1 MRKLAAFALAFAGA
15 VLAAVYVLREDWLL
29 PLALVCG
36 LGSLAA
42 LFFPEEGRW
51 RAALIALGLGAGLLW
66 YWGYD
71 RLAVDPARAMDGQT
85 LMTAAVVE
93 DFPKANSHGWTVAV
107 RLKELWW
114 CRTVL
119 YTDADCVSLA
129 PGDTVTFTAKL
140 RLADTL
146 GGEESRYYF
155 SRGVYLTAFG
165 RGEMA
170 RESGGVASA
179 WYLPAVW
186 AQSLRETAEA
196 LFLPEEAGLFSA
208 LLTGER
214 SGLEES
220 FYAALKRCGLAHV
233 VAVSGMHLNLLAG
246 MAMLLDGRKN
256 RRRRALLTIPAVV
269 LFMAMTGFPASVVR
283 AGIMELTLLL
293 AGAVG
298 REEDWPTAL
307 SAALLALLAHN
318 PNAAADVGL
327 QLSFAAVVGIRLFSG
342 RIDGRL
348 TALLRVERTGDKDK
362 PVPLRL
368 LRAAARFA
376 TGTLAA
382 TLGAMVFT
390 TPLTVAYFGYVSLIA
405 PLANLLCL
413 WAVTFAFTLGAAAVA
428 LGCLWLPLGRLLAPA
443 AALPARY
450 LLWLAL
456 GLAKAP
462 FAAVPMNNTYLWLW
476 LGFVYVLLAAWLL
489 VKQERKN
496 PLLPLA
502 AGAVGLAAALG
513 LTALTFTAG
522 DLTVTVL
529 DVGQGLSVALHSEGH
544 TVIVDCGGS
553 GADDPGDVA
562 ADYVQSLGGG
572 GVDLLVLTHYH
583 TDHANGVE
591 RLLER
596 VEVRAVAL
604 PDVERDDPLR
614 ARITALAADRGVE
627 VFFLTDDADAAFG
640 QASLHIYAPLGA
652 GDTNEEGLSVL
663 VSCGDFDALITGD
676 MGASVERRLVKYGHL
691 PDTEVLVVG
700 HHGSRYASSETLL
713 LAAAP
718 EYAVISVGNNTYGH
732 PAEET
737 LERLAAA
744 GCAIYRTDWMGSV
757 TFTVEKEGS

>member
-15 VLAAVYVLREDWLL
+15 VLAAVYVLPGHWLL
-29 PLALVCG
+29 PAALVCG

-42 LFFPEEGRW
+42 LFLRGEGRW

-66 YWGYD
+66 SWGYG

-85 LMTAAVVE
+85 AETAAVVE
-93 DFPKANSHGWTVAV
+93 DFPRANRHGWAVTV
-107 RLKELWW
+107 RLRELWW

-119 YTDADCVSLA
+119 YTDADCASLV
-129 PGDTVTFTAKL
+129 PGDTVTFTAKF

-155 SRGVYLTAFG
+155 SRGIYLTASG
-165 RGEMA
+165 RGQVVRAEGEA
-170 RESGGVASA
+170 APV
-179 WYLPAVW
+179 WYLPALW
-186 AQSLRETAEA
+186 AGELRETVGA
-196 LFLPEEAGLFSA
+196 LFRPEEAGLFSA
-208 LLTGER
+208 LLTGDR
-214 SGLEES
+214 SGLGES

-246 MAMLLDGRKN
+246 MAMLLGGRKN

-293 AGAVG
+293 AGALG

-307 SAALLALLAHN
+307 SAALLALLVHN

-327 QLSFAAVVGIRLFSG
+327 QLSFAAAAGIRLFAG
-342 RIDGRL
+342 GIEGRL
-348 TALLRVERTGDKDK
+348 TALLRVERAGDKGR
-362 PVPLRL
+362 PAPLRL

-376 TGTLAA
+376 AGTLAA

-390 TPLTVAYFGYVSLIA
+390 TPLTAAYFGYVSLAA

-413 WAVTFAFTLGAAAVA
+413 WAVTAAFALGAAAAA
-428 LGCLWLPLGRLLAPA
+428 LGCPWLPLGRLLAPA

-450 LLWLAL
+450 LLLVVP
-456 GLAKAP
+456 GLAKFP
-462 FAAVPMNNTYLWLW
+462 YAAVPVNNDYLWLW
-476 LGFVYVLLAAWLL
+476 LGFAYALLAAWLL
-489 VKQERKN
+489 VKRGRKN
-496 PLLPLA
+496 PLVPLA
-502 AGAVGLAAALG
+502 ACAVGLAAAVG

-529 DVGQGLSVALHSEGH
+529 DVGQGLSVALHSAGH

-572 GVDLLVLTHYH
+572 GIDLLVLTHYH

-596 VEVRAVAL
+596 VEVRTIAL

-614 ARITALAADRGVE
+614 ARIAALAADRGVE

-640 QASLHIYAPLGA
+640 RASLHIYAPLGA
-652 GDTNEEGLSVL
+652 GETNEEGLSVL
-663 VSCGDFDALITGD
+663 ATCGDFDALITGD
-676 MGASVERRLVKYGHL
+676 MGSAVERRLVKYGHL

-700 HHGSRYASSETLL
+700 HHGSRYAGSEELL
-713 LAAAP
+713 LAAKP